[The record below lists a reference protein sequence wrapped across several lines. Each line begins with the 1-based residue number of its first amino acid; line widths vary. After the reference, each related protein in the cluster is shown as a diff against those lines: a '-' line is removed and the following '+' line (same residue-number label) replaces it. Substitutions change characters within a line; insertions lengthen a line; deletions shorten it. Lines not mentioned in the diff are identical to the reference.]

1 MSDSQLIAQITELD
15 ERRAQMVVAR
25 DMAGLKALMGDD
37 LLYVHSSA
45 TEEDKALYLERIET
59 GYYRY
64 HGLKNLKRAFRVLG
78 DTVMVNG
85 DVRIDVEVKG
95 TVKVVM
101 SRYLQVW
108 AKRDGRW
115 QMVSWQS
122 TPMPAP
128 AAA

>member
-1 MSDSQLIAQITELD
+1 MSDSQVIAQITELD

-25 DMAGLKALMGDD
+25 DIAGLRQLVGDD

-45 TEEDKALYLERIET
+45 TEEDKALYLERLET

-64 HGLKNLKRAFRVLG
+64 LGMKNLKRAFRVLG
-78 DTVMVNG
+78 DVVLVNG

-95 TVKVVM
+95 AVKLVM

-108 AKRDGRW
+108 ALRDGRW

-128 AAA
+128 AAG